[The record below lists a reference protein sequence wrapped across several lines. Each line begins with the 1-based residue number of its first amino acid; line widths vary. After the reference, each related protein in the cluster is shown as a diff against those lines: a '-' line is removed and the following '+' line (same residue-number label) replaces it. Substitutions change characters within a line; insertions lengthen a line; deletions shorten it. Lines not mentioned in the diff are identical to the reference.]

1 MAIKKFKPTSNANR
15 NRSGSKFTDITTN
28 KREKTLSSSL
38 NKRAGRNNLG
48 RITTRHQ
55 GGGHK
60 RQYRVIDFKR
70 TKDGIPGRVASI
82 EYDPN
87 RTANIALI
95 HYVDGEKRY
104 ILAPK
109 GLEVD
114 QMIESGK
121 DADIKVGNALP
132 LENIPI
138 GTVIYNVELKPGRG
152 GQLARSAGAEAQIL
166 GREGKY
172 SLVRLASGEVR
183 LILSTCSATIGQ
195 VGNLEQAIIISGK
208 AGLSR
213 WLGKRPSVRGLSM
226 NPVDHRHGG
235 REGNAPIGL
244 KPPVS
249 PWGKPTVGY
258 KTRKRSKESNKYIV
272 RERRRKK

>member
-1 MAIKKFKPTSNANR
+1 MAIKKFKPTSNATR
-15 NRSGSKFTDITTN
+15 NMSVSDFAEITADKPERN
-28 KREKTLSSSL
+28 LVSAMS
-38 NKRAGRNNLG
+38 KRAGRNNQG
-48 RITTRHQ
+48 RITTRHH

-60 RQYRVIDFKR
+60 RKYRLIDFKR
-70 TKDGIPGRVASI
+70 NKDGIPGRVATI

-109 GLEVD
+109 GLDVD

-138 GTVIYNVELKPGRG
+138 GTEIHNEELKPGRG
-152 GQLARSAGAEAQIL
+152 GQLARCAGAEAQIL

-183 LILSTCSATIGQ
+183 LILSTCRATIGQ
-195 VGNLEQAIIISGK
+195 VGNIEHELVVIGK
-208 AGLSR
+208 AGRSR
-213 WLGKRPSVRGLSM
+213 WLGIRPSVRGLVM
-226 NPVDHRHGG
+226 NPVDHPHGG
-235 REGNAPIGL
+235 D
-244 KPPVS
+244 
-249 PWGKPTVGY
+249 
-258 KTRKRSKESNKYIV
+258 RKSARLNSSHV
-272 RERRRKK
+272 ACS